1 MTDLDSA
8 VTLNKLAAATIHRRW
23 STVTKLIAFC
33 VKRGYLRKAPAL
45 LSKQTKR
52 GTVQVLDVDVNLPGL
67 NDADELITALHPE
80 TVVGVL
86 DELGPKPVVER
97 NGLVELALATTAQ
110 RLM

>member
-1 MTDLDSA
+1 MTLD
-8 VTLNKLAAATIHRRW
+8 KLAAATIHRRW

-52 GTVQVLDVDVNLPGL
+52 GTVQVLDVGVDLPGL

-80 TVVGVL
+80 TVVGIL
-86 DELGPKPVVER
+86 DELGQTLCSSETVWLNWHTQPR
-97 NGLVELALATTAQ
+97 
-110 RLM
+110 RSD